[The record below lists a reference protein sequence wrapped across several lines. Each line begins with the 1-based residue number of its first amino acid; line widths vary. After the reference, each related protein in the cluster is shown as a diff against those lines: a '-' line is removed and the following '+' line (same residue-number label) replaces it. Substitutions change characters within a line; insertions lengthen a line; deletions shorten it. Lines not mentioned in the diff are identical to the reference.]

1 LPEKTLTLRVADA
14 YQRDVGRGIAR
25 VDPKVVDELGL
36 TSGDVIQI
44 VGKKKTTALSW
55 PGYES
60 DSGKGTIRIDGYL
73 RNNAG
78 VSIDDKVTIRKIEA
92 KIAQRL
98 TLAPTEPLRIVGGE
112 EYLSQVLEGRVLA
125 RGDYVP
131 ISVMGRKIDL
141 VVTSTTPTAEAVIV
155 TDQTEVTVGEQ
166 VKEAPRAIPRIAYED
181 IGGLR
186 PVIQK
191 VREMIEL
198 PLRHPELFE
207 RLGVEAP
214 KGVLLHGP
222 PGCVVG
228 DSLIALENGGLIRLE
243 ELAKGVL
250 PGIYVADLP
259 IYPPGSAKALHIYDV
274 PETMEIITETG
285 KRLRTTLN
293 HPLMTEHGWTPA
305 DKLKPEDRVKT
316 IRWIPSPTQ
325 YVVVSDTINMVR
337 LWTKPVM
344 PKFWDEQL
352 GELFGIFIAEG
363 TASKDRVLFTIE
375 SHEEELATAIR
386 KGMMIF
392 GVEGYIVPK
401 SGKQCNVLRFD
412 NRGLAELFGKYWS
425 RVEKRVPTPI
435 LMSPNTVVA
444 AFLRGAFEGDGY
456 ARKANNY
463 HGVFLKSKH
472 RKLLEEVQTLLLR
485 FGITSRIHGGT
496 YITRGGKDSASYA
509 LAIRG
514 KDVVNKFKEQIGF
527 ISTRKRARLEGIV
540 KGYKRNLTYL
550 NDDSEKIKTIRKLE
564 GWQRVYDFE
573 VPSTHSFFTNGILSH
588 NTGKTLLAKAVASE
602 TNANFYS
609 IGGPE
614 IMSKFY
620 GESEE
625 RLREIFKEAQENAPS
640 IIFIDE
646 IDSIAPKREEVT
658 GEVEKRVVSQLLSVM
673 DGLQSRGKVVVIGAT
688 NRINSIDP
696 ALRRPGRFDREI
708 EIGVPDRDGR
718 LEILQIH
725 TRGMPLEDV
734 DLKKLADVT
743 HGFVGA
749 DLEALAKEAAIR
761 ALRRI
766 LPEINLE
773 AENIPAEVL
782 NKIIVRM
789 SDFQEALKEVE
800 PSAMREVLVEV
811 PDIRWDDI
819 GGLEGVKEE
828 LREAIEWPLKYP
840 ELFAQMNAVPPKGL
854 LLYGP
859 PGTGKTLL
867 AKAAANESEANFISV
882 KGPELLNKFVGES
895 EKAVREIFRKARQA
909 SPCIIF
915 FDEIDSVAPVRGS
928 SMGDSNVTERVISQ
942 FLTEMDG
949 LEELRNVVIIAATN
963 RPDIVDP
970 ALLRPGRF
978 DRMLLVPP
986 PDLEA
991 RKQIFRIHTKKTP
1004 LAEDVKLDD
1013 LARKTEGYT
1022 GADIASICNTAVMLS
1037 IKEHIGKAKDP
1048 EDAKKRAKG
1057 LKVAKRHF
1065 DEAMQKVKPISSQEL
1080 RMYERFSQQFSD
1092 AKAGLQKVP
1101 APPQL
1106 G

>member
-1 LPEKTLTLRVADA
+1 MPEKTLTLRVADA

-60 DSGKGTIRIDGYL
+60 DFGKGTIRIDGYL

-92 KIAQRL
+92 KIAQRV

-112 EYLSQVLEGRVLA
+112 EYLSQILEGRVLA

-155 TDQTEVTVGEQ
+155 TDQTQVTVGEQ

-222 PGCVVG
+222 PG
-228 DSLIALENGGLIRLE
+228 
-243 ELAKGVL
+243 
-250 PGIYVADLP
+250 
-259 IYPPGSAKALHIYDV
+259 
-274 PETMEIITETG
+274 
-285 KRLRTTLN
+285 
-293 HPLMTEHGWTPA
+293 
-305 DKLKPEDRVKT
+305 
-316 IRWIPSPTQ
+316 
-325 YVVVSDTINMVR
+325 
-337 LWTKPVM
+337 
-344 PKFWDEQL
+344 
-352 GELFGIFIAEG
+352 
-363 TASKDRVLFTIE
+363 
-375 SHEEELATAIR
+375 
-386 KGMMIF
+386 
-392 GVEGYIVPK
+392 
-401 SGKQCNVLRFD
+401 
-412 NRGLAELFGKYWS
+412 
-425 RVEKRVPTPI
+425 
-435 LMSPNTVVA
+435 
-444 AFLRGAFEGDGY
+444 
-456 ARKANNY
+456 
-463 HGVFLKSKH
+463 
-472 RKLLEEVQTLLLR
+472 
-485 FGITSRIHGGT
+485 
-496 YITRGGKDSASYA
+496 
-509 LAIRG
+509 
-514 KDVVNKFKEQIGF
+514 
-527 ISTRKRARLEGIV
+527 
-540 KGYKRNLTYL
+540 
-550 NDDSEKIKTIRKLE
+550 
-564 GWQRVYDFE
+564 
-573 VPSTHSFFTNGILSH
+573 
-588 NTGKTLLAKAVASE
+588 TGKTLLAKAVASE

-725 TRGMPLEDV
+725 TRGMPLAEDV

-766 LPEINLE
+766 LPEMDLE

-811 PDIRWDDI
+811 PDIKWEDI
-819 GGLEGVKEE
+819 GGLESVKEE

-840 ELFAQMNAVPPKGL
+840 ELFAQMNAIPPKGL

-895 EKAVREIFRKARQA
+895 EKAIREIFRKARQA

-928 SMGDSNVTERVISQ
+928 GSGDSNVTERVISQ

-991 RKQIFRIHTKKTP
+991 RKQIFWIHTKKTP
-1004 LAEDVKLDD
+1004 LAEDVKTDE

-1057 LKVAKRHF
+1057 LKVARRHF
-1065 DEAMQKVKPISSQEL
+1065 DEAMQKVKPISGQEL
-1080 RMYERFSQQFSD
+1080 RMYERFSQQFTD
-1092 AKAGLQKVP
+1092 TKAGLQKVP
-1101 APPQL
+1101 APA
-1106 G
+1106 